1 MTSSRSQARK
11 ILLFLLF
18 MSILLLLTGCD
29 LVPLHMRQQPYYRPL
44 TASTLFEDGASS
56 RPLPANTVPRGE
68 WGELM
73 LNEVLYTGKENGEF
87 VTTIPVP
94 VTRALLE
101 RGRER
106 FDIFCSPCHSRLGD
120 GQGMIVQRGFPP
132 PPSFHIDRLRQ
143 QPDGYFYDVISN
155 GFGKMYSYASRV
167 PPEDRWA
174 IVAYIRALQLSQN
187 FPVGS
192 LPAEDLPRLE
202 SQPAPKES
210 E

>member
-73 LNEVLYTGKENGEF
+73 LNEVLYTHGLAETPWGGIKRSGTGK
-87 VTTIPVP
+87 T
-94 VTRALLE
+94 
-101 RGRER
+101 GR
-106 FDIFCSPCHSRLGD
+106 
-120 GQGMIVQRGFPP
+120 
-132 PPSFHIDRLRQ
+132 
-143 QPDGYFYDVISN
+143 
-155 GFGKMYSYASRV
+155 
-167 PPEDRWA
+167 
-174 IVAYIRALQLSQN
+174 
-187 FPVGS
+187 
-192 LPAEDLPRLE
+192 
-202 SQPAPKES
+202 
-210 E
+210 